1 MKDDLDK
8 EVWHYPA
15 FPTTH
20 WPELIEAS
28 FWSDDRSGDS
38 RRGEEALVS
47 FFQRYTPP
55 LKYFTSALLAR
66 RDDLHYLDVDDLIQT
81 FFAIHVLDK
90 NFISSAKSST
100 GNKFRTYL
108 MRSVRNHIYSTHRAQ
123 IALKRGG
130 GVPHYSLEQD
140 GFIEELGKIE
150 EIETSMDASWYANIV
165 SLALNRQMNSSKSKA
180 QKRQLRAFY
189 LRFIHPCIAAEAP
202 PNFGVV
208 ADRIGASSNKE
219 ASNDCIAGRESFLN
233 ALRLEFQLHCLSSH
247 EVAFE
252 EEAML
257 KLLESHFP
265 MFCERLREMLPAS
278 FLV

>member
-1 MKDDLDK
+1 MKVDLDK

-66 RDDLHYLDVDDLIQT
+66 RDDLHYLDADDLIQT

-123 IALKRGG
+123 AAIKRGG
-130 GVPHYSLEQD
+130 GAVHYSLEQD
-140 GFIEELGKIE
+140 GIFEELGK
-150 EIETSMDASWYANIV
+150 SVAFDSGMDANWYANIV
-165 SLALNRQMNSSKSKA
+165 SLALLRLEGSSNSKA
-180 QKRQLRAFY
+180 QKRQVRAFY
-189 LRFIHPCIAAEAP
+189 LRFIHPCLSAVAP
-202 PNFGVV
+202 PTFSVI
-208 ADRIGASSNKE
+208 AEQIGSSSNKE
-219 ASNDCIAGRESFLN
+219 ASNDCAAGKSSFLS
-233 ALRLEFQLHCLSSH
+233 AIRTEFHLHCSASH
-247 EVAFE
+247 EVTFE
-252 EEAML
+252 EETML
-257 KLLESHFP
+257 QMIENHFEVFCECLRKLLPPSFHF
-265 MFCERLREMLPAS
+265 
-278 FLV
+278 